1 MSGLGPDIP
10 VKLSMSGTV
19 ITKVRSEFES
29 AGINQTIHRLY
40 LDVTCNVSV
49 LTPYDVIE
57 DSISNEIV
65 LIENVIVRFS
75 SFNLL

>member
-10 VKLSMSGTV
+10 IKLSMSGTV
-19 ITKVRSEFES
+19 TTKVRSEFES
-29 AGINQTIHRLY
+29 KGINQTLHKLY

-65 LIENVIVRFS
+65 LIENVIVRS
-75 SFNLL
+75 NSFDIL